1 MTDRFDLLRT
11 KVEVYLPSR
20 AIKRIEKAYEFAKR
34 AHDQQFR
41 KSGEAYILHPVEVAI
56 ILADLEQD
64 TMTICAALLHDT
76 VEDSDVQLSE
86 IDAQFGHGVRHLVA
100 GVTKLGKIYFGTEL
114 DHQAENLRK
123 MLLAMAEDL
132 RVVIIKLADRLHNM
146 RTLKHLN
153 REKQVKIAKET
164 RDIFAPLSHRL
175 GMGSLKWEL
184 EDLAFY
190 YLDPE
195 AFQNVK
201 SIVASKRDERQ
212 SNIDLFV
219 DRLRGEVKNAEI
231 DAKIDGRAKNFSS
244 IYKKL
249 QRNDNSSAELYDLLG
264 IRILVPSIKDCYEVL
279 GMVHSIY
286 KPIAGRIKDYIA
298 MPKSNMYQSLHTTV
312 IGEQGQPFEIQIR
325 TFEMHQVA
333 EYGIAAHWKY
343 KEGEVH
349 TRFDGDFSWLRQII
363 ETQKEQSGS
372 GFIESLKLDLFTDEV
387 FVFTPRGD
395 VQVLPKGATPLDF
408 AYKVH
413 TEIGNTCTG
422 AKVNGVIKPLEY
434 RLDNGDQ
441 VEILT
446 SKRQSPKSDWL
457 NFVRTT
463 HAKSK
468 IKYWLRR
475 QSAIFNIQKGKDIL
489 EKHATLAGYM
499 PKKVLS
505 EDLLEGYYSKKG
517 FKKSEEYFIAVAQG
531 DLSPRSYI
539 NYLNQ
544 KFGMDTAETTL
555 IADEKLMRPAEKNA
569 AAKATAKAAGAK
581 GDADGITVLGEKNIT
596 VNIGRCCHPVPGDDI
611 IGFVTKGYGVTVH
624 RTDCS
629 NVVKLQGDEKQR
641 LISVEWTALGNKSYP
656 LTLYIKAFDRI
667 GLLKDITNRISEA
680 DIDIR
685 DIRLHGGK
693 DNAVTL
699 SVVVLIRDLDQLQKL
714 KASLSGVPDIYSI
727 RRSIA

>member
-1 MTDRFDLLRT
+1 MTDRFELLKK
-11 KVEVYLPSR
+11 KVEVYLPIR
-20 AIKRIEKAYEFAKR
+20 AVKRIEKAYEFAKK
-34 AHDQQFR
+34 AHAEQFR
-41 KSGEAYILHPVEVAI
+41 KSGEPYIVHPVEVAI

-64 TMTICAALLHDT
+64 AMTICAALLHDT

-86 IDAQFGHGVRHLVA
+86 IDSNFGHGVRHLVA

-153 REKQVKIAKET
+153 REKQIKIAKET

-190 YLDPE
+190 YLEPE

-201 SIVASKRDERQ
+201 NIVASKRDERQ
-212 SNIDLFV
+212 SNIDSFV
-219 DRLRGEVKNAEI
+219 DRLRTEVKAAGI

-244 IYKKL
+244 IYKKI
-249 QRNDNSSAELYDLLG
+249 QRSGNSTAELYDLLG

-343 KEGEVH
+343 KEGQVH
-349 TRFDGDFSWLRQII
+349 TKFDGDFSWLRQII

-387 FVFTPRGD
+387 FVFTPKGD
-395 VQVLPKGATPLDF
+395 VQVLPRGATPLDF
-408 AYKVH
+408 AFKVH

-422 AKVNGVIKPLEY
+422 AKINGVIKPLEY

-441 VEILT
+441 IEILT
-446 SKRQSPKSDWL
+446 SKRQTPKSDWL
-457 NFVRTT
+457 NFVRTN
-463 HAKSK
+463 HAKAK

-489 EKHATLAGYM
+489 EKHTTLAGFI
-499 PKKVLS
+499 PKKVMAD
-505 EDLLEGYYSKKG
+505 ELLEGYYAKKG

-544 KFGMDTAETTL
+544 KFEADAPDSTT
-555 IADEKLMRPAEKNA
+555 IADEIKPKSPEKIA
-569 AAKATAKAAGAK
+569 ADKAKASK
-581 GDADGITVLGEKNIT
+581 GETDGVTVLGEKNIT
-596 VNIGRCCHPVPGDDI
+596 VNIGRCCNPVPGDEI

-624 RTDCS
+624 RIDCT
-629 NVVKLQGDEKQR
+629 NVVKLHGDEKQR
-641 LISVEWTALGNKSYP
+641 LIPVEWTATSNRSYP

-667 GLLKDITNRISEA
+667 GLLKDITNKISEA
-680 DIDIR
+680 DINIR
-685 DIRLHGGK
+685 DIRLSGAK
-693 DNAVTL
+693 DSSVTL

-714 KASLSGVPDIYSI
+714 KASLSGVPDIFSI
-727 RRSIA
+727 RRSIS